1 MSEEETVIKG
11 SSHEEKQLLID
22 IAKFTLKMLRKDG
35 CSRESLK
42 RMIDTICNET
52 PKGSS

>member
-1 MSEEETVIKG
+1 MSED
-11 SSHEEKQLLID
+11 SQEEKRVLIN
-22 IAKFTLKMLRKDG
+22 IAEFSLTMLRKDG